1 MTIFQ
6 TPLISLMHQRLQYL
20 SKRSQ
25 ILTENIASADII
37 GAKRKDIKPFEELVN
52 RKKIEKTTNSRS
64 RIDNDLNIKAQ
75 DITTFKQEIERE
87 LEILDLSH
95 NSLNHQ
101 ALIDVLSTMHKLYKT
116 AIGRSNG

>member
-25 ILTENIASADII
+25 ILTENIARADII
-37 GAKRKDIKPFEELVN
+37 GAKRKDIKPFEDLVN
-52 RKKIEKTTNSRS
+52 RKKIEKASSSSSKIGYN
-64 RIDNDLNIKAQ
+64 LNIKNN
-75 DITTFKQEIERE
+75 DLITFNQEIERE

-101 ALIDVLSTMHKLYKT
+101 AIIDVLGTMHRLYKT
-116 AIGRSNG
+116 AIGRTGS